1 MQVVLQFVPLLLFLA
16 ILALCVRV
24 SGRLLAATRIPW
36 ILCFKYA
43 AIVVLLL
50 IPVRAFAAP
59 YGHMGTWAG
68 VVLAIGLQAAVGA
81 FYLGSRVKKE
91 SGYDLGPITGA
102 KVAAG
107 AALVAVATGFGL
119 AILAG
124 VLGAFAT

>member
-16 ILALCVRV
+16 ILALCVHV

-36 ILCFKYA
+36 FLCFKYA
-43 AIVVLLL
+43 ALVVLLL
-50 IPVRAFAAP
+50 IPVRVLAAP
-59 YGHMGTWAG
+59 YGHAGTWAG
-68 VVLAIGLQAAVGA
+68 VVVAIGLHAIVGA
-81 FYLGSRVKKE
+81 FYLGPRVKKE

-102 KVAAG
+102 KVATG